1 MAIPFRQMTYDLG
14 RCSLTEGT
22 ADADVLG
29 ALLAGIDPWKA
40 HGRTAAVMADRFRR
54 DDPSAGRFAIRAEGE
69 IVGAVVVRFPFLRGA
84 YLETLG
90 LAETARGR
98 GIGRAIIE
106 WMEQEIAGEAANLWL
121 CVTDWNEAARRFY
134 RANGFSE
141 VGLLPDLSVEGMTEV
156 FMRKQL

>member
-1 MAIPFRQMTYDLG
+1 MTYDLG
-14 RCSLTEGT
+14 ICSLTEGT
-22 ADADVLG
+22 PDADALG

-40 HGRTAAVMADRFRR
+40 HGRPASVMADRFRR
-54 DDPSAGRFAIRAEGE
+54 ADPSAGRFAIRAEGE

-134 RANGFSE
+134 RANGFAE

>member
-1 MAIPFRQMTYDLG
+1 MTYDLG